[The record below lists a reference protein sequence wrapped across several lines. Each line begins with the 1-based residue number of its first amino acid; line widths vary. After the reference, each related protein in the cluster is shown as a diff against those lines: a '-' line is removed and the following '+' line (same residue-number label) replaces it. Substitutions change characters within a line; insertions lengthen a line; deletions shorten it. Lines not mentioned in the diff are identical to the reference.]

1 LIEIYVTNHIFVA
14 RKLSVA
20 ATSHPAKRVPSSIL
34 PSEGVEDP
42 EVVIVDHSEPSK
54 PPQRKLLFGKSETKQ
69 TKLVFKKLS
78 IDEYDTQKS
87 KAFEAVRK
95 HAKEVGRQA
104 AQDKDQRD
112 AKRREQNAARSK
124 RLYWKKREGQQAE
137 SEEGSISSSLQQ
149 QSGKGKKRGG
159 CVRVLVR

>member
-1 LIEIYVTNHIFVA
+1 
-14 RKLSVA
+14 
-20 ATSHPAKRVPSSIL
+20 
-34 PSEGVEDP
+34 
-42 EVVIVDHSEPSK
+42 VDHSEPSK

-69 TKLVFKKLS
+69 TKLAFKKLS

-104 AQDKDQRD
+104 ARDKDQRD